1 MDPATLTKRGG
12 RFRKRHEAGET
23 ARFRVDNKN
32 YFIKAGSYR
41 KVTAPLAKTFLEV
54 AARHLCGVIWAM
66 EIELT
71 ALKDA

>member
-1 MDPATLTKRGG
+1 
-12 RFRKRHEAGET
+12 
-23 ARFRVDNKN
+23 VDNKN